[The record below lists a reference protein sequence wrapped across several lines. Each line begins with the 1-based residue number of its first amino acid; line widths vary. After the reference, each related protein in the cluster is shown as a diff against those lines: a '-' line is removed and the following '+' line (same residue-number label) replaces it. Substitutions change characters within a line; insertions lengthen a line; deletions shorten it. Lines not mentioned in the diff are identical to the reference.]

1 MLATI
6 YLTFKVIFGLSALG
20 FSFASLYM
28 PTFYKL
34 KGKKPGVILVHSI
47 KAKKNSYILLAGM
60 TIILLTN
67 QFALFSSILISLVFY
82 YKGLVNKKNSANVT
96 A

>member
-6 YLTFKVIFGLSALG
+6 YLTFKVIFGLSSLG
-20 FSFASLYM
+20 FAIASLYM
-28 PTFYKL
+28 PTYYKL

-47 KAKKNSYILLAGM
+47 KSKKNSWILLTGM
-60 TIILLTN
+60 FIILLTN
-67 QFALFSSILISLVFY
+67 QFALFSTILIYAIFY
-82 YKGLVNKKNSANVT
+82 YKGLVNKKNSIKAT